1 MSGDSIE
8 IVTDLF
14 EQSGYLSALNASVN
28 ATTINHEG
36 VSVVYADLNMDSD
49 DFTNAGDGQ
58 LTADTMT
65 LDVVNAFE
73 NSGLVMGSSGV
84 EINADSIINEDTKGD
99 DLNDFALGIQTGGEL
114 LLSANE
120 VNNANGLLIGSGI
133 GIDASTVDNNGG
145 QVVDFGDG
153 IFVTSSSVDNTD
165 GRFESNG
172 VVTINADV
180 TNDGGMV
187 YGSMGLVLTDVNNTN
202 GQLLAD
208 AGVINIQMLDSDFI
222 NTNGSVISY
231 DGDIQIEADDYS
243 NDNGVII
250 AKNDASLVINSDFTS
265 SGVLTADGDVFI
277 GANSFNITDTLMAG
291 NQLELDSAGGVT
303 VGSGVWLY
311 GDAGVSV
318 NAESSISNYG
328 AIESGG
334 SVDVTTGFAFLNNG
348 NINANGDVSI
358 VGESVN
364 SGSDDFTNNGTIA
377 TDGALS
383 ISFEN
388 DDLINSGS
396 LISNGDMNLQ
406 AGYLT
411 NNGLLYSNADL
422 DANVLY
428 SITNNDSILSAGDMT
443 LHNNGSRMTTVT
455 NDESLIEAQGNLT
468 IRTETLNNLGE
479 FTVQTNYYTPSVTL
493 DELGIDSDSLPNFH
507 INDDGDYIYHGH
519 ARSQHL

>member
-8 IVTDLF
+8 IDTDLF

-28 ATTINHEG
+28 ATTVNHEG
-36 VSVVYADLNMDSD
+36 VSVVYADLNIDSD

-84 EINADSIINEDTKGD
+84 EINADSIINEVTKGD

-208 AGVINIQMLDSDFI
+208 AGVINIQMLDSDFM

-277 GANSFNITDTLMAG
+277 GANSFNITDTLVAG

-303 VGSGVWLY
+303 VGKWRM
-311 GDAGVSV
+311 
-318 NAESSISNYG
+318 
-328 AIESGG
+328 AIW
-334 SVDVTTGFAFLNNG
+334 
-348 NINANGDVSI
+348 
-358 VGESVN
+358 
-364 SGSDDFTNNGTIA
+364 
-377 TDGALS
+377 
-383 ISFEN
+383 
-388 DDLINSGS
+388 
-396 LISNGDMNLQ
+396 
-406 AGYLT
+406 
-411 NNGLLYSNADL
+411 
-422 DANVLY
+422 
-428 SITNNDSILSAGDMT
+428 
-443 LHNNGSRMTTVT
+443 RC
-455 NDESLIEAQGNLT
+455 
-468 IRTETLNNLGE
+468 R
-479 FTVQTNYYTPSVTL
+479 
-493 DELGIDSDSLPNFH
+493 GIGQCRIKH
-507 INDDGDYIYHGH
+507 K
-519 ARSQHL
+519 